1 MAREGGRDGV
11 EEGQNLT
18 FGVWRE
24 LLASGAE

>member
-1 MAREGGRDGV
+1 MAREGGDGV

-18 FGVWRE
+18 FGVCRE